1 MRQASSCFQEE
12 AFFDVLTVARKEIT
26 SLIRFEEVTKIYESG
41 KSQVRALNNVS
52 FEIKKGEIYG
62 VVGYSGAG
70 KSSLLRCVNLL
81 EKPTS
86 GHVFVGEEDMA
97 RLSPKELRKKRKN
110 IGMIFQH
117 FNLLNAKTVFDNIAT
132 PLYLLGMKK
141 SFVKEKV
148 NDLLEFVGLSEHGHK
163 YPDQLSGGQK
173 QRVGIARALSTDPEV
188 LLCDEATSA
197 LDPQTTSS
205 ILKLLKKI
213 NKEYNITILIITHE
227 MNVIREICDSV
238 AVMENGEVIEKGR
251 VFDVFARPQTETARR
266 FVSSV
271 LQDELPE
278 SLKDLLKKQDRNH
291 QIFRIVFTGASTGQ
305 PLLSQIAKKFNVDVS
320 VLYGHVT
327 ELQDV
332 PFGNLVVQLIGDE
345 QEIRRAIFFVN
356 QSEVEIREV
365 APYAS

>member
-1 MRQASSCFQEE
+1 M
-12 AFFDVLTVARKEIT
+12 
-26 SLIRFEEVTKIYESG
+26 IRFEEVTKIYGSG
-41 KSQVRALNNVS
+41 RGEVKALNNVS
-52 FEIKKGEIYG
+52 FEINKGEIFG

-86 GHVFVGEEDMA
+86 GKVFVGEEDMA
-97 RLSPKELRKKRKN
+97 SLTAGDLRNKRRN

-117 FNLLNAKTVFDNIAT
+117 FNLLNAKTVFDNVAT
-132 PLYLLGMKK
+132 PLYLAGLRKT
-141 SFVKEKV
+141 VIKEKV
-148 NDLLEFVGLSEHGHK
+148 NNLLEFVGLEEHGHK

-173 QRVGIARALSTDPEV
+173 QRVGIARALATDPEV

-197 LDPQTTSS
+197 LDPQTTLS

-213 NKEYNITILIITHE
+213 NQEYNITILIITHE

-238 AVMENGEVIEKGR
+238 AVMENGEVIERGT

-271 LQDELPE
+271 LQDELPD
-278 SLKDLLKKQDRNH
+278 SLKVLLQNQDRNH
-291 QIFRIVFTGASTGQ
+291 QIFRIVFTGESTGQ

-327 ELQDV
+327 ELQDI
-332 PFGNLVVQLIGDE
+332 PFGNLVVQLIGEE
-345 QEIRRAIFFVN
+345 QEIKRAIFFVN
-356 QSEVEIREV
+356 QSDVEVREV
-365 APYAS
+365 VSHAS